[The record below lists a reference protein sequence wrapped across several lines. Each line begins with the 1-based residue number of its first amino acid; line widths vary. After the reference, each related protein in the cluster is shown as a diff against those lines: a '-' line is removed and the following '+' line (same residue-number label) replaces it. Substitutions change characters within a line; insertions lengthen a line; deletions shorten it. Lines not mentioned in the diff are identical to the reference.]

1 MISYPRWKIAFV
13 AIVLVIGIFLAVP
26 NLFGEENALQLARDR
41 AAVTDDDR
49 TTVEKILK
57 ERGVTPSGAFLDQ
70 GRLTLR
76 FSSKQDQLKARDL
89 INEARPN
96 QFTVALSQAS
106 RVPEWMRNL
115 GLNPVK
121 LGLDL
126 RGGVYLVYQV
136 DVQGAVKQLLDR
148 HEQDFRASLRS
159 ARVPYQDVAV
169 DYPGDRVR
177 VMFNDADG
185 FAKGKAAILADNR
198 NMTLTDTTVNGLPA
212 LQLTLTP
219 QDIKDREDS
228 AVQQNIVILRN
239 RLNSPELAVSE
250 PQVARQG
257 LDRIAIQLPGLQNSA
272 EVKKILGKTATLEFR
287 MVDESNNPLEAA
299 GTGRVPLG
307 SKLYYTRDKQP
318 VLLKREVVV
327 TGDQLTD
334 ASFQPNTQDGPAVS
348 VSLDARGAA
357 KMLKNTQENIG
368 HLMAVVFIDRSREPN
383 AQGVVVDRTTEE
395 VINRATIRGVF
406 GNNFQITGVNP
417 IEGRELALLL
427 RAGGLAAPLSPVEE
441 RAIGPSLG
449 QDNIDKGVHA
459 MVFGM
464 LAAFIFMFV
473 YYKVFGLIADLT
485 LAANV
490 VMLTALLSV
499 LGAALTLPGIAAV
512 VLTVGMA
519 VDANILIYERIREEL
534 RIGVSPRA
542 AISAGFD
549 RAFSAIFDS
558 NVTAFI
564 AGLVLW
570 LFGAGAVR
578 GFAVVLMLGIVTSM
592 FTAVMGSRALVQVIY
607 GGKRKLDRLSI

>member
-1 MISYPRWKIAFV
+1 MTAYPRWKI
-13 AIVLVIGIFLAVP
+13 VLVAVVLLIGIFLALP

-41 AAVTDDDR
+41 AAVLDSDR
-49 TTVEKILK
+49 TAVEQILK
-57 ERGVTPSGAFLDQ
+57 DKGVTPSGAFLDQ

-76 FSSKQDQLKARDL
+76 FGSKQDQLKARDL
-89 INEARPN
+89 IAEARPN

-115 GLNPVK
+115 GLSPLK

-148 HEQDFRASLRS
+148 HEQDFRASLRN
-159 ARVPYQDVAV
+159 ARVPYQDVVV
-169 DYPGDRVR
+169 DYPGARVR
-177 VMFNDADG
+177 VQFRDADSL
-185 FAKGKAAILADNR
+185 AKGKTAMLADSR
-198 NMTLTDTTVNGLPA
+198 NLNLTETTFDGAPA
-212 LQLTLTP
+212 LELKLTP
-219 QDIKDREDS
+219 QEIKERQDY

-257 LDRIAIQLPGLQNSA
+257 VDRIAIQLPGLQNSA

-287 MVDESNNPLEAA
+287 MVDETNNPLEAA

-307 SKLYYTRDKQP
+307 SKLYYTREKQP

-334 ASFQPNTQDGPAVS
+334 ASFQPNTQDGAAVS
-348 VSLDARGAA
+348 VSLDSRGAA
-357 KMLKNTQENIG
+357 KMLKNTQENLG
-368 HLMAVVFIDRSREPN
+368 HLMAVVFIDRSRDKN
-383 AQGVVVDRTTEE
+383 AEGVVVDRTSEE

-406 GNNFQITGVNP
+406 SNNFQITGVNP

-441 RAIGPSLG
+441 RAVGPSLG
-449 QDNIDKGVHA
+449 QDNIDRGVHA
-459 MVFGM
+459 MVYGM
-464 LAAFIFMFV
+464 LAAFVFMAI
-473 YYKVFGLIADLT
+473 YYKVFGVIADIT

-490 VMLTALLSV
+490 VLLTALLSL
-499 LGAALTLPGIAAV
+499 LGAALTLPGMAAV

-534 RIGVSPRA
+534 RNGVSPRA
-542 AISAGFD
+542 AISAGFE

-558 NVTAFI
+558 NITAFI

-578 GFAVVLMLGIVTSM
+578 GFAVVLMLGIATSM
-592 FTAVMGSRALVQVIY
+592 FTAVMGSHALVQVIY
-607 GGKRKLDRLSI
+607 GGKRKIDHLSI

>member
-1 MISYPRWKIAFV
+1 MISYPRWKIALV
-13 AIVLVIGIFLAVP
+13 AVVLIFGIFLALP

-41 AAVTDDDR
+41 AAVTAGDR
-49 TTVEKILK
+49 SGVEQILK
-57 ERGVTPSGAFLDQ
+57 DKGVAPTGAFLDQ

-76 FSSKQDQLKARDL
+76 FGSKQDQLKARDL
-89 INEARPN
+89 ISEARPN
-96 QFTVALSQAS
+96 QFTIALSQAS

-115 GLNPVK
+115 GLSPLK

-136 DVQGAVKQLLDR
+136 DVQGAVKQQLDH
-148 HEQDFRASLRS
+148 HEQDFRASLRN
-159 ARVPYQDVAV
+159 ARVPYQDVQV
-169 DYPGDRVR
+169 DYPANRVR
-177 VMFNDADG
+177 VLFRDADT
-185 FAKGKAAILADNR
+185 FTKGKAAILADSR
-198 NMTLTDTTVNGLPA
+198 NLSLSDVTVDGAPA
-212 LQLTLTP
+212 LELKLTP
-219 QDIKDREDS
+219 EAIKEREDY

-257 LDRIAIQLPGLQNSA
+257 VDRIAIQLPGLQNSA

-287 MVDESNNPLEAA
+287 MVDENGNPAEAA
-299 GTGRVPLG
+299 ATGHVPLG

-334 ASFQPNTQDGPAVS
+334 ASFQPNTQDGAAVS
-348 VSLDARGAA
+348 VGLDSRGAA

-368 HLMAVVFIDRSREPN
+368 HLMAVVFIDRSREKN
-383 AQGVVVDRTTEE
+383 AQGQDVDRTTEE

-406 GNNFQITGVNP
+406 SNNFQITGVNP

-427 RAGGLAAPLSPVEE
+427 RAGGLAAPLSAVEE

-449 QDNIDKGVHA
+449 QDNIDKGVNA

-464 LAAFIFMFV
+464 LAAFVFMAV
-473 YYKVFGLIADLT
+473 YYKVFGLIADVV

-490 VMLTALLSV
+490 VLLTAFLSLV
-499 LGAALTLPGIAAV
+499 GAALTLPGIAAV

-534 RIGVSPRA
+534 RNGVSPRA
-542 AISAGFD
+542 AITAGFD
-549 RAFSAIFDS
+549 RAFSAIADS
-558 NVTAFI
+558 NVTALI

-578 GFAVVLMLGIVTSM
+578 GFAVVLVIGIATSM
-592 FTAVMGSRALVQVIY
+592 FTSLMGSRALVQIIY
-607 GGKRKLDRLSI
+607 GGKRKVDRLSI